1 MRSALSFLT
10 LFVFVM
16 GCDYSKQKDQPA
28 AIALQ
33 SGASDVDWLMQ
44 KLFQPSCSRCH
55 NVSSQAGGFKFD
67 DASDLINPSRAGAIV
82 PGDANSS
89 LIYRVIANG
98 SMPPRGPKPDASAM
112 EVLSCWINKGASE
125 SSSSCT
131 ANLVPAAPVPPTD
144 DSKTPV
150 TPTPTPSPTPTPT
163 SSPTPTPTPTP
174 TSSPTPTPTPTPVVP
189 QPPAVTFAELS
200 KAVLEPHCV
209 GCHNS
214 DVPFGDVNLESKAS
228 ILDGDEDIV
237 SCGRSASSKL
247 YEVVLKNE
255 MPLGAP
261 ALSPDK
267 KEIIRLWIDGDCR

>member
-1 MRSALSFLT
+1 MRSAVSFLA
-10 LFVFVM
+10 LFVLTV
-16 GCDYSKQKDQPA
+16 GCDYSKQKDKPA

-33 SGASDVDWLMQ
+33 SSASDVDWLMQ

-67 DASDLINPSRAGAIV
+67 DVNDLINPSRAGAIV
-82 PGDANSS
+82 PGDANNS

-98 SMPPRGPKPDASAM
+98 SMPPRGAKPDTSAM
-112 EVLSCWINKGASE
+112 EVLSCWINKGASA

-131 ANLVPAAPVPPTD
+131 ANLVPAAPVPPSD
-144 DSKTPV
+144 DNKTPV
-150 TPTPTPSPTPTPT
+150 TPTPTPIPTPTT
-163 SSPTPTPTPTP
+163 TPTPP
-174 TSSPTPTPTPTPVVP
+174 PVVPPEVP
-189 QPPAVTFAELS
+189 QPPAVTFADLS

-261 ALSPDK
+261 ALSPDQ